1 MSGGDVMAMTYNL
14 DNVIDGLS
22 YPASGNDIIKALE
35 DRNFP
40 EDFMNEF
47 KPMIKEKNFNSADD
61 LHGWLSDNL
70 TTHMAGL
77 LGGATVHDLITRA
90 KKTA

>member
-1 MSGGDVMAMTYNL
+1 MAMTYNL

-22 YPASGNDIIKALE
+22 YPASGNDVISALE
-35 DRNFP
+35 SKNFP
-40 EDFMNEF
+40 ESFLSEF
-47 KPMIKEKNFNSADD
+47 RPMIKGKNFKSADD
-61 LHGWLSDNL
+61 LHSWLSDNM

>member
-1 MSGGDVMAMTYNL
+1 MPMTYNL
-14 DNVIDGLS
+14 DNIIDGLS
-22 YPASGNDIIKALE
+22 YPASGDDVIDALN
-35 DRNFP
+35 RNNFP
-40 EDFMNEF
+40 QDFMSEF
-47 KPMIKEKNFNSADD
+47 SPMVKGKNFNSADD
-61 LHGWLSDNL
+61 LHEWLSSNM

>member
-1 MSGGDVMAMTYNL
+1 METYNL

-22 YPASGNDIIKALE
+22 YPASGDDVIRALE

-40 EDFMNEF
+40 EDFMKEF
-47 KPMIKEKNFNSADD
+47 RPMMEGKNFNSADD
-61 LHGWLSDNL
+61 LHHFLAENL